1 MPCPLTAFNLV
12 DVSNNRQ
19 EDLLIDNAHLTLYC
33 EIETWVSKAA
43 LTGRTENF
51 RDQPLFNDDELIQHL
66 GGLHQTMKFSDVTFT
81 VRGCK
86 FEAHKAILSARSPVF
101 AAMFDHETAENL
113 SHQVKINDVDP
124 EVFQELLRFVYTGRI
139 PAIKM
144 KTLTTGLLAAAGKYL
159 LGSLMT
165 ACEKYLVN
173 EISADNCIEL
183 LILADGH
190 CADYLKRNA
199 LNFLRSF
206 PNEVMAT
213 DGWSSAK
220 RDHSTWL
227 CDIQQAAFTSTRP

>member
-1 MPCPLTAFNLV
+1 
-12 DVSNNRQ
+12 
-19 EDLLIDNAHLTLYC
+19 
-33 EIETWVSKAA
+33 
-43 LTGRTENF
+43 
-51 RDQPLFNDDELIQHL
+51 
-66 GGLHQTMKFSDVTFT
+66 
-81 VRGCK
+81 
-86 FEAHKAILSARSPVF
+86 
-101 AAMFDHETAENL
+101 
-113 SHQVKINDVDP
+113 VDP

-144 KTLTTGLLAAAGKYL
+144 KTLTTGLLAVAGKYL

-173 EISADNCIEL
+173 EISTDNCIEL

-213 DGWSSAK
+213 DGWSTAK

-227 CDIQQAAFTSTRP
+227 CDIQQAAFTLTRP